1 MFYRIEGVQRKF
13 ETVDNQT
20 KEAQKNLQDADELK
34 TNASEL
40 LKDAINA
47 YGKLIIVPI
56 NLEKTNSDFNITLDN
71 NENEIKE
78 LYVLRP
84 QVIEHAENLTQRAQE
99 LDNLL
104 NEARNSSGGTLSA
117 VNAYKDIVDH
127 IKSAKEAADEGLKAA
142 QNASNLLYG
151 AEEKSKDA
159 LDKSLELFDTAS
171 KAEVEND
178 FEPLLKENKANFLP
192 LEEQHLKNKEQLDNI
207 EKLLKQQQQPLK
219 DALNETTNI
228 ATHASAYTSNTH
240 DTIAEQ
246 FKEVCQLIVT
256 YKFVVQ
262 CMYTLINSYSRYKS
276 INECQILIYFFAAL
290 LVQRN
295 VRCYSR

>member
-1 MFYRIEGVQRKF
+1 MQRKF
-13 ETVDNQT
+13 GTVDNQT
-20 KEAQKNLQDADELK
+20 KDAQKNLQDADELK

-47 YGKLIIVPI
+47 YGKLIVVPI

-127 IKSAKEAADEGLKAA
+127 IKSAKEAADEGLRAA

-151 AEEKSKDA
+151 AEEKTKGA
-159 LDKSLELFDTAS
+159 LAKSQELFDTAN

-178 FEPLLKENKANFLP
+178 FEPLLNENKVNYLP
-192 LEEQHLKNKEQLDNI
+192 LEQQHLKNKEQLDNI
-207 EKLLKQQQQPLK
+207 QKLLKQQQQPLK
-219 DALNETTNI
+219 DALNETKDI
-228 ATHASAYTSNTH
+228 ATHASAYASNTH

-246 FKEVCQLIVT
+246 FKEVCQSMIT
-256 YKFVVQ
+256 FKF
-262 CMYTLINSYSRYKS
+262 I
-276 INECQILIYFFAAL
+276 I
-290 LVQRN
+290 
-295 VRCYSR
+295 

>member
-1 MFYRIEGVQRKF
+1 M
-13 ETVDNQT
+13 
-20 KEAQKNLQDADELK
+20 KNLDDADELK

-40 LKDAINA
+40 IKDAINA

-71 NENEIKE
+71 NENKIKE
-78 LYVLRP
+78 LLVLKP

-117 VNAYKDIVDH
+117 VNAYKNIVDQ
-127 IKSAKEAADEGLKAA
+127 IKSAKEAADEGLNAA
-142 QNASNLLYG
+142 QNAANLLDG
-151 AEEKSKDA
+151 AEEKTKEAVAESEKLLDDA
-159 LDKSLELFDTAS
+159 N

-178 FEPLLKENKANFLP
+178 FEPLLEENRANYLP

-219 DALNETTNI
+219 DALNETKDT
-228 ATHASAYTSNTH
+228 ATHASAYASNTH

-246 FKEVCQLIVT
+246 FKEVCL
-256 YKFVVQ
+256 K
-262 CMYTLINSYSRYKS
+262 LKS
-276 INECQILIYFFAAL
+276 TT
-290 LVQRN
+290 
-295 VRCYSR
+295 